1 MDDQPPR
8 PPDEEPT
15 PGTPMPGGPPPSPGP
30 PPSVSP
36 PPAPSTAP
44 APIGWASP
52 PYQPPA
58 PPPDDITGYLR
69 AHAGRYTREALTARL
84 VSAGHGRDAIDGAWA
99 AVDAEDAAA
108 GRRDRRGTV
117 SAIVGGAYLLTW
129 LAITV
134 MWLVGAPYQG
144 GSVLLVSGILAFF
157 LFIPGVIGFALARNS
172 RRLRRA
178 GTGTAIAFALVP
190 LLILG
195 ALAGT
200 CVAIVPPTGFS

>member
-1 MDDQPPR
+1 MADQPPR
-8 PPDEEPT
+8 PPDEEPS
-15 PGTPMPGGPPPSPGP
+15 PGAPMPGGPPPSPVP
-30 PPSVSP
+30 PPGSST
-36 PPAPSTAP
+36 PPAPV
-44 APIGWASP
+44 GWASP
-52 PYQPPA
+52 AYQPPA
-58 PPPDDITGYLR
+58 PPPDDITGYIR
-69 AHAGRYTREALTARL
+69 ANAGRYTREALTARL
-84 VSAGHGRDAIDGAWA
+84 AAAGHGQGDIDNAWA

-117 SAIVGGAYLLTW
+117 STLVGGAYVITW
-129 LAITV
+129 LVITGL
-134 MWLVGAPYQG
+134 WLVGAPDQA

-157 LFIPGVIGFALARNS
+157 LFIPGLIAFLVARNS